1 MDINRNNYEAFLLDL
16 MEGNLSPEDQ
26 QRLMEF
32 LRMNPDCALPS
43 ENFDSWVLEKESLT
57 FSAKED
63 LKKELPRSETLLS
76 DANFD
81 LFSIAR
87 LEGDLTPEQVK
98 SHEAA
103 LENNQQ
109 KRDEWQEWQQ
119 TKLQASQ
126 LEYEGKEQLK
136 KRRGPKGRIVWISM
150 ISAAATVALVV
161 ALLRMEPDLTETNF
175 SETNQ
180 IEQTPGQL
188 PSFEESPV
196 SDTPDESAPLPE
208 PQEEK
213 ILATV
218 DEPLLFSIKKNPE
231 RPVETVEKGQAQD
244 KGQVQ
249 DSLQQQE
256 PRKIES
262 GPVRLASYE
271 AYNSDLVGKSTYDQI
286 KPLELPPTD
295 IHLTSLSLAQ
305 ISDIDLQEALDAY
318 TEEKDISLWTVANA
332 GIRGINRLTGSDISL
347 VASRDEEG
355 EVSGFRLKSK
365 RFSFSRPIGDQSE
378 EFSE

>member
-16 MEGNLSPEDQ
+16 MEGNLSPADK
-26 QRLMEF
+26 QRLRDF

-43 ENFDSWVLEKESLT
+43 ENFDPWVLEKEPMT

-63 LKKELPRSETLLS
+63 LKKELPRSESLLTE
-76 DANFD
+76 ANFD

-103 LENNQQ
+103 VANKRQ
-109 KRDEWQEWQQ
+109 KRIEWQAWQQ

-126 LEYEGKEQLK
+126 LEYEGKQQLK
-136 KRRGPKGRIVWISM
+136 KRSGPKGRIVWISV

-161 ALLRMEPDLTETNF
+161 ALLRMEPDLSETNF
-175 SETNQ
+175 SETNL

-196 SDTPDESAPLPE
+196 SDTSEESAPLPE
-208 PQEEK
+208 PQVEET
-213 ILATV
+213 LATV

-231 RPVETVEKGQAQD
+231 RPVKTVEEGQAQD
-244 KGQVQ
+244 KGQLQ

-271 AYNSDLVGKSTYDQI
+271 AYNSDLVGESTYDQI
-286 KPLELPPTD
+286 KTLDLPPAD

-305 ISDIDLQEALDAY
+305 ISDMDLQEALEAY

-332 GIRGINRLTGSDISL
+332 GIKGINRLTGSDISL
-347 VASRDEEG
+347 LASRDEEG

-365 RFSFSRPIGDQSE
+365 RFSFSRPIGRSE

>member
-256 PRKIES
+256 PRKIDS

-332 GIRGINRLTGSDISL
+332 GIKGINRLTGSDISL

-365 RFSFSRPIGDQSE
+365 RFSFSGPIGDQSE

>member
-26 QRLMEF
+26 QRLKDF
-32 LRMNPDCALPS
+32 LRMNPDCALLS
-43 ENFDSWVLEKESLT
+43 ENFDPWMLEKESLT
-57 FSAKED
+57 FSGKED
-63 LKKELPRSETLLS
+63 LKKELPRSGTLLS

-87 LEGDLTPEQVK
+87 LEGDLTPEQEK
-98 SHEAA
+98 KHEAA
-103 LENNQQ
+103 LQNNRQ
-109 KRDEWQEWQQ
+109 KRNEWQAWQQ

-136 KRRGPKGRIVWISM
+136 KRTGPKGRIIWISV
-150 ISAAATVALVV
+150 ISAAAAVALVV
-161 ALLRMEPDLTETNF
+161 ALLRMEPDLSEATL
-175 SETNQ
+175 SETNPT
-180 IEQTPGQL
+180 EQAPEQL
-188 PSFEESPV
+188 PFTEERPAEE
-196 SDTPDESAPLPE
+196 TPNEPAPLPE
-208 PQEEK
+208 PQEEET
-213 ILATV
+213 LAAA
-218 DEPLLFSIKKNPE
+218 DEPRMFSIKKNPE
-231 RPVETVEKGQAQD
+231 RPLETVEKGQAQD
-244 KGQVQ
+244 KDHLQ

-262 GPVRLASYE
+262 RPVRLATYE
-271 AYNSDLVGKSTYDQI
+271 AYNPDLVGESTYDQI
-286 KPLELPPTD
+286 KPLDLPPAD

-318 TEEKDISLWTVANA
+318 AEEKDFSLWTVANA
-332 GIRGINRLTGSDISL
+332 GIKGINRLTGSDISL
-347 VASRDEEG
+347 QASKDEEG

-365 RFSFSRPIGDQSE
+365 RFSFSRPLDRSE